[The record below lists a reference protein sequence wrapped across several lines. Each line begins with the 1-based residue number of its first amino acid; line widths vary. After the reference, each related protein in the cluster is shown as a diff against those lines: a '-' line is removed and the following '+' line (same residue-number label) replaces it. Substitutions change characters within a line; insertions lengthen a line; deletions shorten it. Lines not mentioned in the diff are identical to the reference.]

1 MNQSKWC
8 MTVYLTEYRHYPANI
23 ICLIVLNVVVAVLNI
38 LINGFLIYALRKTKQ
53 LKNLSNQ
60 FIACLSFS
68 DCGVGVLAQPLI
80 IATLWNMYMGVISC
94 NTEITTQAVGFIFCH
109 FSGVML
115 AIIAV
120 DRYLHIK
127 YKNKYNSYM
136 NSSRAIKIVAM
147 NLSIAL
153 IVAGGSVLSSTQHTY
168 VTFDQIMMSI
178 DTIVILF
185 IWLNYI
191 LIFRSIKEHMRTIY
205 RKDSTGNRQVL
216 SKVRADAVF
225 AKTMVLIMTSQ
236 AICYFPYFLSSA
248 LRSKKD
254 VVHRESWLG
263 TFRLWSLLLVY
274 LCSSINALIFI
285 LRNAKIKRHFFR
297 QFSMTTE
304 LNRLYQE

>member
-8 MTVYLTEYRHYPANI
+8 TTAYLTEYRHFPANI

-38 LINGFLIYALRKTKQ
+38 LINGFLIYALRKTQQ

-60 FIACLSFS
+60 FIACLSLS
-68 DCGVGVLAQPLI
+68 DCGVGLLAQPLI
-80 IATLWNMYMGVISC
+80 IATLWNKHMGVISC
-94 NTEITTQAVGFIFCH
+94 NTEMATQAVGFTFCH

-120 DRYLHIK
+120 DRHLHIK
-127 YKNKYNSYM
+127 YKNKYNFYM
-136 NSSRAIKIVAM
+136 NSSRAIKVVAL
-147 NLSIAL
+147 NLFIAL

-168 VTFDQIMMSI
+168 ITFDQAMMSI
-178 DTIVILF
+178 DTIVVLF

-191 LIFRSIKEHMRTIY
+191 LIFRLIKEHMRTIH
-205 RKDSTGNRQVL
+205 RKDSEGNTQVL
-216 SKVRADAVF
+216 SKVKADAAF

-236 AICYFPYFLSSA
+236 AICYFPYFLSSS

-263 TFRLWSLLLVY
+263 SFRWWSLLLVY
-274 LCSSINALIFI
+274 LCSSLNALIFI
-285 LRNAKIKRHFFR
+285 FRNAKIKRHFFR

-304 LNRLYQE
+304 LNSSNQE